1 VNTVDDT
8 ALRAVWQCELDLL
21 ELDVRRIE
29 QLPKDLETAPT
40 GSWTPPAI
48 PGRLPVD
55 LVPRA
60 EELLDRQDRARRHL
74 ATALAATREQLSYV
88 GRVSEASGCAAP
100 APVYVDV
107 DA

>member
-1 VNTVDDT
+1 MDDT

-21 ELDVRRIE
+21 ELDVLRIE
-29 QLPKDLETAPT
+29 QLPKDLETVPT

-60 EELLDRQDRARRHL
+60 QELLDRQHRARRHL
-74 ATALAATREQLSYV
+74 ATALAAAREQMIYI

-100 APVYVDV
+100 APVYLDV